1 MTTYKRRPETPEQEN
16 LEVGDGDHTSR
27 RRRLVTAPERK
38 GCILGNQDFFKR
50 EFNRVYQKHILS
62 DFPQN
67 VEVRSRI
74 CYVVLKG
81 DRLKQIMLQTSMCCG
96 KSESAIF
103 GTPCSFHLL
112 LGIH

>member
-1 MTTYKRRPETPEQEN
+1 MSIQPIYLPILRQQCCLTRLNHVTTYNRRPETPEQEN

-62 DFPQN
+62 DFPQH
-67 VEVRSRI
+67 VEVRSSI

-81 DRLKQIMLQTSMCCG
+81 ERLK
-96 KSESAIF
+96 
-103 GTPCSFHLL
+103 
-112 LGIH
+112 